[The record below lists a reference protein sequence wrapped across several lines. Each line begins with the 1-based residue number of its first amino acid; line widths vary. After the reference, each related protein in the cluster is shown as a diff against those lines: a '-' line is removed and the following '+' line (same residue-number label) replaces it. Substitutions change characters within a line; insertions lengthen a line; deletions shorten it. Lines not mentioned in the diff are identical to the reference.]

1 MYNLIFT
8 PKRTNVHFWKVYSL
22 SIIVSKRKSIFF
34 WRVYKFRSVKVI
46 ELIFTTASKFIVVFF
61 RLNRKWLKWQNR
73 AISWYEICLYR
84 NLTGRTKRASLV
96 LFSFF
101 FSISALRHCEHFLEL
116 FLIVS
121 ADNFYFEDKTFDEY
135 EISLAWP
142 PSTLFQIIL
151 NLKLSL

>member
-1 MYNLIFT
+1 MF
-8 PKRTNVHFWKVYSL
+8 
-22 SIIVSKRKSIFF
+22 RKGNRFF
-34 WRVYKFRSVKVI
+34 LRVYKFRSVKVI

-84 NLTGRTKRASLV
+84 NLTGRTKRASLI
-96 LFSFF
+96 LFSFFF

-121 ADNFYFEDKTFDEY
+121 ADKFYFEDKTFDEY